1 MRRALAAPTTTLSSD
16 EEQAEPG
23 ADTSLDLDPD
33 LARIYRGPD
42 AEAVRAKARE
52 RERQRRTLSR
62 PRPRPHSDK
71 QEHAITIPDDDD
83 NDGDGDE
90 DEDEDEDEQQQGQV
104 QEQHH
109 EHEHEHETIS
119 LTLTS
124 ADGTSLPVSVRPS
137 TRIHSIRDH
146 WLRTYPTTPA
156 HNMRL
161 RFQGD
166 TLDPHSTVADADLQH
181 DDQVEVVY

>member
-52 RERQRRTLSR
+52 RERQRRTLPRPR

-83 NDGDGDE
+83 DDN
-90 DEDEDEDEQQQGQV
+90 DEDEDEQQQQVQV